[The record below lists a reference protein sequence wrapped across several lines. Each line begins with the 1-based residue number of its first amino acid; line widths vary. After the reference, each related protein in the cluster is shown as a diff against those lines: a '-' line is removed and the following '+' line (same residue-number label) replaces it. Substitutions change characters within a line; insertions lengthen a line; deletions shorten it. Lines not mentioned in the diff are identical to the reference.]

1 MCVLVIAHKTTK
13 ISYLCTKK
21 HGCAAYKVHSWVST
35 DTVVEVTMNLL
46 HSDTFAQTS
55 LFSTFSFSIL
65 IRISNSLTVLTFT
78 NSISQNTIADIQPF
92 NWSKCCKMV
101 NLKKFER
108 HRRSRASLLTQ
119 TTESFKIWN

>member
-1 MCVLVIAHKTTK
+1 
-13 ISYLCTKK
+13 LCTKK

-35 DTVVEVTMNLL
+35 DTVVDVTMNLL

-101 NLKKFER
+101 NLKNLKG
-108 HRRSRASLLTQ
+108 
-119 TTESFKIWN
+119 TEGAEHHF

>member
-1 MCVLVIAHKTTK
+1 MCVLVTYAGELSLIKTTK

-35 DTVVEVTMNLL
+35 DTVVDVTM
-46 HSDTFAQTS
+46 SDTFAQTS

-101 NLKKFER
+101 NLKNLKG
-108 HRRSRASLLTQ
+108 
-119 TTESFKIWN
+119 TEGAEHHF